1 MDSVKKAVIAAV
13 DPLAPRWIELS
24 DKIHA
29 NPETNFKE
37 YKASKWLTD
46 AARELGCSVELG
58 VGGIDTAFT
67 ATYDSGKPGP
77 AVGVIV
83 EYDALEGLGHA
94 CAHNTKGPGALLGL
108 EAFIKA
114 APDFRGKIVVFGCPA
129 EEGGGGKVI
138 MAENNVFDN
147 VDVCLEFGTSSEWGT
162 GPRRFARQRLLLTA
176 RGKSAHAA
184 LRNLKSINAFDA
196 LLYVLE
202 NFRYLRKTLGDD
214 GLINAVMLDGGKA
227 PSVIPD
233 LAVVNMEVRALK
245 RSIMDKYVDLV
256 ERVVSIAADA
266 SGAKIDIKKSSV
278 YADAVKCPSL
288 ANLIM
293 DNFKEFGLEDPQWL
307 LDEDALGSSD
317 VGNVS
322 HIVPTETIN
331 IGLGKGLVA
340 HTAEYR
346 EASGGE
352 PGHRVVVDGAKVLD
366 MCLADLLV
374 HDGSEFLARVKAEF
388 DAAEK

>member
-13 DPLAPRWIELS
+13 DPLAPRWIKLS

-46 AARELGCSVELG
+46 AARELGCDVQLG
-58 VGGIDTAFT
+58 VAGIDTAFT

-114 APDFRGKIVVFGCPA
+114 VPDFNGKIVIFGCPA

-138 MAENNVFDN
+138 MAEKGVFDN
-147 VDVCLEFGTSSEWGT
+147 VDVCLEFGTSSDWGT
-162 GPRRFARQRLLLTA
+162 GPRRFARQGLLLTA

-184 LRNLKSINAFDA
+184 LRHLKSINAFDA

-214 GLINAVMLDGGKA
+214 GLINAVMLEGGKSS
-227 PSVIPD
+227 SVIPD
-233 LAVVNMEVRALK
+233 LSIVKMEVRALR
-245 RSIMDKYVDLV
+245 RSIMEKYVDLV

-266 SGAKIDIKKSSV
+266 SGAKIDIEKSSV

-288 ANLIM
+288 AQLIM
-293 DNFKEFGLEDPQWL
+293 ENFKEFGLEDAQWL

-331 IGLGKGLVA
+331 VGLGKGLMA
-340 HTAEYR
+340 HTVEYR

-366 MCLADLLV
+366 LCLVDLLV
-374 HDGSEFLARVKAEF
+374 YDSSKFFCKLKAEF